1 VKCTMLIDISR
12 LRDHEEVDP
21 SCFKEL
27 MKELIEDGFQRDPII
42 VDKESGVVLDG
53 HHRRNILKTLGYSKI
68 ASYQVQYVKD
78 DKIRVKTWYPIVV
91 DSKRRLMQTI
101 EDHGIMLTPNTKNSS
116 ENLLVLKGRTVQLA
130 TGRREI
136 MNALLGKI
144 KLQYVS
150 TKNIALRL
158 VEEARAAGT
167 FIFEPVTKEDVLKAG
182 LSNDPFPPKT
192 TRHIIPSRPKNW
204 FIPLKKLK

>member
-1 VKCTMLIDISR
+1 VKYAVLIDISR

-21 SCFKEL
+21 FHFKEL
-27 MKELIEDGFQRDPII
+27 MKKMIEDGFQRDPII

-68 ASYQVQYVKD
+68 ASYQVQYVED
-78 DKIRVKTWYPIVV
+78 DKIRVKTWYPIVI
-91 DSKRRLMQTI
+91 DSKRRLIQTI
-101 EDHGIMLTPNTKNSS
+101 ENHGIELTPNTKNNSK
-116 ENLLVLKGRTVQLA
+116 NLLALKGRTFQLA
-130 TGRREI
+130 ASRREV

-144 KLQYVS
+144 KFQYVS

-158 VEEARAAGT
+158 VEEGRAAGA
-167 FIFEPVTKEDVLKAG
+167 FLFEPVTKEDVLKVA

-204 FIPLKKLK
+204 FIPLKELR